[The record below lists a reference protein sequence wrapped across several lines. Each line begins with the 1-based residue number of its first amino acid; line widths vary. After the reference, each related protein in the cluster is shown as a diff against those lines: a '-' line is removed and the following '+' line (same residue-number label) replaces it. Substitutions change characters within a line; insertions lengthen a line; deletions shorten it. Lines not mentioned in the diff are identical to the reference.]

1 MAGRDTDQELRGY
14 ERTDA
19 SVRPVIQFTI
29 VLTLG
34 LALVIALMVVL
45 FNTLERIESRA
56 EAAAHPMAVE
66 ADPPPPRL
74 QTSNAVELVEHRA
87 REAEVLGGYA
97 WIDRD
102 AGIVRIPIERA
113 LELVAERGLPVRR

>member
-1 MAGRDTDQELRGY
+1 MATHETDQGTPGY
-14 ERTDA
+14 ERSDA

-45 FNTLERIESRA
+45 FNTLERIETRA

-74 QTSNAVELVEHRA
+74 QTSTAVDLEEHRA
-87 REAEVLGGYA
+87 REGELLGRYA
-97 WIDRD
+97 WIDPE
-102 AGIVRIPIERA
+102 AGVVRIPVERA
-113 LELVAERGLPVRR
+113 IELVAERGLPVRK

>member
-1 MAGRDTDQELRGY
+1 MAGRDTDQDHPGY
-14 ERTDA
+14 ERSDA

-29 VLTLG
+29 ILTLG

-45 FNTLERIESRA
+45 FNTLERIATRA

-66 ADPPPPRL
+66 ADPPAPRL
-74 QTSNAVELVEHRA
+74 QTSTAVELALHRA
-87 REAEVLGGYA
+87 REAETLGGYA